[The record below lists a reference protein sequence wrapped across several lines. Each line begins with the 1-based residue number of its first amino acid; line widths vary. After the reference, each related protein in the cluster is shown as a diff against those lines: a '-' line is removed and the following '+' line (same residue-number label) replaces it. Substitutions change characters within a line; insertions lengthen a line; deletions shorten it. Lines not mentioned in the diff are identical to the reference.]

1 MREGPV
7 TLANWREAPFS
18 SRAFH
23 AVETVIPVVPVP
35 AGGPVRPLG
44 TAAGRPPD
52 IAFEDHEK
60 RERRLAELLAA
71 SATRGLVVLRGGR
84 RVAEWYGRGY
94 DGTRPH
100 ILFSVTKSVTGV
112 LAGVLAGR
120 GLLDPEAP
128 VVRYVPE
135 VSGSAFGD
143 CTVRHLLDMGVSAA
157 FSEDYND
164 PASGYA
170 RYRAASLWN
179 PPPPG
184 EVAGTMRGFLAA
196 LPRGEGLHGAVFRYL
211 SPDTDMLGWVI
222 ERAAGRAYA
231 ELLSELLW
239 QPMGAEAPAQ
249 VTVDAEGA
257 ARASGGLCALPRDLA
272 RLGELLR
279 LGGGGVVPA
288 WWVDDIRSG
297 GDAAT
302 WEAWR
307 RGSFAYL
314 FPRGSYRSQW
324 YVSGHASGAF
334 AAIGIHGQWLW
345 IDPAREVVIAKVS
358 ALPYP
363 YRDEIDLALIRAF
376 EALAAHLAGRE
387 I

>member
-23 AVETVIPVVPVP
+23 SIETVIPVVTVP
-35 AGGPVRPLG
+35 AGGPARRLG
-44 TAAGRPPD
+44 PGGTPPPD
-52 IAFEDHEK
+52 IAFEDHEG
-60 RERRLAELLAA
+60 RERRLSDLLSA
-71 SATRGLVVLRGGR
+71 SATRGLVVLRAGR
-84 RVAEWYGRGY
+84 CVAEWYGRGY

-128 VVRYVPE
+128 VTRYVPE
-135 VSGSAFGD
+135 VAGSAFGD

-179 PPPPG
+179 PPLPGGPP
-184 EVAGTMRGFLAA
+184 GTMRAFLAA
-196 LPRGEGLHGAVFRYL
+196 LPRGEGEHGAVFRYL

-222 ERAAGRAYA
+222 EGAAGHAYA

-239 QPMGAEAPAQ
+239 RPMGAEASAQ

-257 ARASGGLCALPRDLA
+257 ARASGGLCALPRDVA

-279 LGGGGVVPA
+279 LGGGDIVPG
-288 WWVDDIRSG
+288 WWIEDVRSG
-297 GDAAT
+297 GGAAARA
-302 WEAWR
+302 AWR

-314 FPRGSYRSQW
+314 FPAGSYRSQW
-324 YVSGHASGAF
+324 YASGHASGAF
-334 AAIGIHGQWLW
+334 TAIGIHGQWLW
-345 IDPAREVVIAKVS
+345 IDPAREVVIVKVS

-363 YRDEIDLALIRAF
+363 YRDDIDLTLIRAF
-376 EALAAHLAGRE
+376 EALAAHLAGHE